1 MQRQS
6 VESSNLR
13 SVGYDEFLLVLE
25 TEFKS
30 VVAVY
35 RYYGV
40 PSEVHDE
47 LINAESVGKYFNAN
61 VKSKYNF
68 LKVETC

>member
-6 VESSNLR
+6 VESSNLK

-25 TEFKS
+25 IEFKS
-30 VVAVY
+30 GAVY

-47 LINAESVGKYFNAN
+47 LINSESVGKYFNAN

-68 LKVETC
+68 LKVESC

>member
-1 MQRQS
+1 MKRQS
-6 VESSNLR
+6 VESSNLK

-25 TEFKS
+25 IEFKS
-30 VVAVY
+30 GAVY

-47 LINAESVGKYFNAN
+47 LINSESVGKYFNAN

>member
-25 TEFKS
+25 IEFKS
-30 VVAVY
+30 GAVY

-47 LINAESVGKYFNAN
+47 LINSESVGKYFNAN

>member
-1 MQRQS
+1 MKRQP

-25 TEFKS
+25 IEFKS
-30 VVAVY
+30 GAVY

-47 LINAESVGKYFNAN
+47 LVNAESVGKYFNAN

>member
-1 MQRQS
+1 MKRQS

-25 TEFKS
+25 IEFKS
-30 VVAVY
+30 GAVY

-68 LKVETC
+68 LKVEV